1 LEAHHPVSGCGLKPP
16 TTHEGNMNQ
25 HLKAYAWFLAFAVA
39 TKVFVAPM
47 AKTMNIP
54 FVKDL

>member
-1 LEAHHPVSGCGLKPP
+1 
-16 TTHEGNMNQ
+16 MNQ

-47 AKTMNIP
+47 AKSMNIP